1 MEDITV
7 TINMHDSVSFKHPI
21 ARLRSIIKMIEPT
34 LHPDY
39 HYTIQDIF
47 QYFTLITWMNVM
59 IHPRF
64 IDLYVNNPSLFEMMY
79 HVDSAVEVHSNYLD
93 DNLYDNYFY
102 GNYKIPQSWLDGI
115 LSPLNLKQLP
125 QPSSHHQF
133 PSILDYLFTS
143 DMLSSMRSSYTV
155 VQPLKRIKIVCFY
168 GSLGLLGLSLT
179 KLARGRVFLS
189 STMMFGSM
197 ELLRVSYNC
206 YDRRYNTIY
215 RDQLFGDTQRCKKT
229 SLQIFNSLMGRIHPF
244 HNPFYKVHHH
254 INWKILVKDTL
265 CEDIYSH
272 VIERAQLLLLPLI
285 NPFFVTR

>member
-1 MEDITV
+1 MTV
-7 TINMHDSVSFKHPI
+7 TMHDSVSFKHPI
-21 ARLRSIIKMIEPT
+21 ARLRRIINLIEPT
-34 LHPDY
+34 PHPDH
-39 HYTIQDIF
+39 HYSVQDIF

-102 GNYKIPQSWLDGI
+102 GNYNIPQSWLDGI
-115 LSPLNLKQLP
+115 LSPLNLQQLP
-125 QPSSHHQF
+125 QPSRHHHF
-133 PSILDYLFTS
+133 PSILDYLLTS

-155 VQPLKRIKIVCFY
+155 VQPLKWIKIVCFY
-168 GSLGLLGLSLT
+168 GSLGLLGLSLS
-179 KLARGRVFLS
+179 KLARERVFLS

-215 RDQLFGDTQRCKKT
+215 RDQLFGDSERRKKT
-229 SLQIFNSLMGRIHPF
+229 GFQTFSSLMGRIHPF
-244 HNPFYKVHHH
+244 QNPFYKVHHH

-265 CEDIYSH
+265 CEDIYNQ
-272 VIERAQLLLLPLI
+272 VIDKAQLFLFVS
-285 NPFFVTR
+285 NPSFFTQ

>member
-1 MEDITV
+1 MEATRVTV
-7 TINMHDSVSFKHPI
+7 TMHDSVSFKHPI
-21 ARLRSIIKMIEPT
+21 ARLRSIINLIEPT

-39 HYTIQDIF
+39 HYSLQDIF

-64 IDLYVNNPSLFEMMY
+64 IELYVKNPTLFEVMY
-79 HVDSAVEVHSNYLD
+79 HVDSVVEVHSKYLD

-102 GNYKIPQSWLDGI
+102 DNFNIQSWQDGV
-115 LSPLNLKQLP
+115 LSPLNLQHSP
-125 QPSSHHQF
+125 QASNHHPSSLF
-133 PSILDYLFTS
+133 DYLLTS
-143 DMLSSMRSSYTV
+143 DMISSMRSSYSV
-155 VQPLKRIKIVCFY
+155 VQPLKRIKIACFY

-215 RDQLFGDTQRCKKT
+215 RDQLFGDSERRKKT
-229 SLQIFNSLMGRIHPF
+229 CLQTFSSLMGRIHPF

-265 CEDIYSH
+265 CEDIYNH
-272 VIERAQLLLLPLI
+272 VIDRAQLLLFVS
-285 NPFFVTR
+285 NPSFFTQ